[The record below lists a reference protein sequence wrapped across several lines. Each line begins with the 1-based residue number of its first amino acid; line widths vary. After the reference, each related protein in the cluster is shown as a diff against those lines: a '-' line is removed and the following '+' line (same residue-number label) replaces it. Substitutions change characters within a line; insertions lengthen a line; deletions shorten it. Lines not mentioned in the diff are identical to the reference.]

1 MITPVDFRQKTFRTG
16 IGYDKKDVDSF
27 MAELL
32 RNYEE
37 LYRSNAQ
44 QIADIKDLDDNLK
57 RYQAMEDELSR
68 QLMVAEKNAE
78 QIVKDAESRATVIEA
93 DAKKKAKEYL
103 RDCNA
108 DMIYAQEQTVALAR
122 MHASLKAQLNILLK
136 NYVDFVNS
144 AANGIDIDKLDVF
157 GQVPPEIK
165 QEIGMAQIVP
175 EMEFSASSLLAGK
188 PAPKKEEEQSKKFDP
203 FANISFGEEEKT
215 LGGGPS
221 SGIGGRPSGKSKSL
235 NQNDPFK
242 GINVAST
249 NDEMEERRD
258 PFAGIDVQ
266 STNEA
271 AESNKDP
278 FAAMDDY
285 KNEAPSGGYD
295 GSSYSGAENYEDQS
309 SAYGASSYDNSYSES
324 SGYQDSS
331 YDNTYSDAS
340 SYGEGSYDNSYSDQT
355 GYGEDSYSDQS
366 GYENNYSDAS
376 YSDSSYGDS
385 SYGDQSGYEDSGYD
399 STGYSEESYSSDQ
412 SGYDYSGGYSE
423 DSYSGYSD
431 QTGYEDQSG
440 YSDQSYES
448 GTDYSSG
455 ESPTPGYD
463 NSGYANVG
471 ADTGIPTVNFNFRL
485 GGNTSGSGGLNLSP
499 KLILEDDLEMA
510 LEGDIETK
518 VPRSV
523 GLLGNAD
530 DSNDS
535 FSFVE

>member
-1 MITPVDFRQKTFRTG
+1 MITPVDFRQKSFRTG

-78 QIVKDAESRATVIEA
+78 QIVKDAESKATVIEA
-93 DAKKKAKEYL
+93 EAKKKAKEYI

-136 NYVDFVNS
+136 NYVDFINS
-144 AANGIDIDKLDVF
+144 DKNGIDINKLDVF
-157 GQVPPEIK
+157 GQVPDEIK
-165 QEIGMAQIVP
+165 QEIGHAQIVP
-175 EMEFSASSLLAGK
+175 DMEFSSSALLAGK
-188 PAPKKEEEQSKKFDP
+188 PAPKKEDEKSKKFDP
-203 FANISFGEEEKT
+203 FANINFGEEEKT

-221 SGIGGRPSGKSKSL
+221 PSIGGRPQSSGKTLSS
-235 NQNDPFK
+235 NDPFK
-242 GINVAST
+242 GISVEST
-249 NDEMEERRD
+249 NNEMEERRD

-271 AESNKDP
+271 AETNKDP
-278 FAAMDDY
+278 FAALDGY
-285 KNEAPSGGYD
+285 SNNESSGGYD
-295 GSSYSGAENYEDQS
+295 EYNDSSYQTGADESYGESTYQE
-309 SAYGASSYDNSYSES
+309 SAGYDEGSYDNSGYSEEYGS
-324 SGYQDSS
+324 YSEESGYDNYNYGDQSS
-331 YDNTYSDAS
+331 YQEGSYENGYSDQAS
-340 SYGEGSYDNSYSDQT
+340 YQEGSYDNSYSAGT
-355 GYGEDSYSDQS
+355 EYGDGTYSDQS
-366 GYENNYSDAS
+366 GYNYSSD
-376 YSDSSYGDS
+376 YSDSSYS
-385 SYGDQSGYEDSGYD
+385 A
-399 STGYSEESYSSDQ
+399 
-412 SGYDYSGGYSE
+412 YSE
-423 DSYSGYSD
+423 DAGYSSQGD
-431 QTGYEDQSG
+431 YGSYDTGGG
-440 YSDQSYES
+440 YGSDSYDNS
-448 GTDYSSG
+448 
-455 ESPTPGYD
+455 GYD
-463 NSGYANVG
+463 NSSYDNSGNYDNGSDTSEYDNAGYANVG

-518 VPRSV
+518 VPH
-523 GLLGNAD
+523 GFKMIENGD
-530 DSNDS
+530 ESNDS